1 NFLSR
6 NRGTGHRHDENFVV
20 RAGRFESGAGLAV
33 IDVASV
39 SELLTVGRNRVH
51 VLPAEMERRRIVI
64 ARREIARLRS
74 VLLWWQPCRLRARG
88 RCRRHAC
95 LYSCVRADDE
105 KMATLEFG
113 ERVPVSIEQSREDF
127 RFHFALLQLFI
138 AFLVAVVGACR
149 AGAWR
154 RRVAI
159 WINRRHEY

>member
-1 NFLSR
+1 
-6 NRGTGHRHDENFVV
+6 DFVV
-20 RAGRFESGAGLAV
+20 RAARFDFV
-33 IDVASV
+33 DVARV
-39 SELLTVGRNRVH
+39 SELLAVRRNRIH
-51 VLPAEMERRRIVI
+51 VLPAEMERRHVVI
-64 ARREIARLRS
+64 TRREIAWLRS
-74 VLLWWQPCRLRARG
+74 ILLWWQPCRLRARG

-95 LYSCVRADDE
+95 LYSCVHADDE
-105 KMATLEFG
+105 KMATLKFC

-159 WINRRHEY
+159 WKIGRA